1 MIFTPCRFR
10 SSASTGSEP
19 RDALRLLGGPVGLS
33 TDGGEAK
40 VGARG
45 KMNPS
50 ALFIARPA
58 ATTLLTI
65 GVALAGFFAFLR
77 LPVAPLP
84 QVDYPT
90 ITVSASM
97 PGASPNTMAATVA
110 TPLERHLG
118 IIADVI
124 EMSSESSVGIT
135 RITLQFNLNRSLN
148 GAARDVQAAINAAR
162 ADLPTSLRQNPSYN
176 KVNPA
181 AAPVALLA
189 MTSETL
195 TRGQIYDAASGVI
208 QQALSQIEGVGQVQL
223 GGSSLPAVRVELNP
237 LGLFKYGIGLEDV
250 RAALASANAHSPKGA
265 IEDGERRLQIYTNDK
280 ANHAE
285 DYRGLV
291 IAYRDGAAVRLS
303 DVAEVE
309 DSVENLY
316 ALGLANGKPA
326 VIVIL
331 RRQPGANIIDTI
343 DRVKAVLPQLEASIP
358 SAIDVNLTLDR
369 TITIRTSLHDVER
382 TLVLA
387 VLLVILVVFAF
398 LRNLR
403 ATVIPVVAVSVS
415 LVATFGAMYLMG
427 YSLDN
432 LSLMAL
438 TISTGF
444 VVDDAIVVLENVTRH
459 IEAGVPRM
467 RAALQGAREV
477 AFTVLSMTLSLVA
490 VFVPILL
497 MGGIEGR
504 LFREFAVT
512 LSVAIAIS
520 LAVSLTTT
528 PMMCAYLLERQPDP
542 HPICSPLAGEGIRRS
557 KLYRAGERA
566 FAMILDAY
574 DRSLR
579 RALQWPGLVMLGLL
593 ATLCFAVQLFINLPK
608 GYMPGQDNGLVW
620 GGVQAD
626 QSISFQSMKKK
637 LAQFVDIIRQ
647 DPDVAEAAGFYSGGS
662 FGYAFVMLKPL
673 SERRASAEEVAN
685 RLRPKLDQIVG
696 ATLYLGADQDVRVVG
711 QTENTRYQ
719 YTLLGED
726 TGELYEWAPKIAAAL
741 KNLPLLSN
749 VDFDQQQAGREANL
763 IIDRGTAAR
772 LGLTAGQI
780 DNTLYDAFGQ
790 RQVSV
795 VYKARN
801 QYHVVME
808 VAPEFRQSP
817 EILNQIYVSTGGG
830 PVSGTQRTQ
839 PLSGTVVAKPPRT
852 KSGSAASSAV
862 QNTGEAARNAA
873 NNALANT
880 GRGITSTGAAVSTA
894 KETMVPLSAFTR
906 FGAGNTPISVYHANL
921 FAASTISFD
930 LMPGVALGEATAAID
945 DRIARLGVP
954 ASIHGTFQGTAKAF
968 QQELANEPL
977 LIAAALLI
985 VYIVLGVL
993 YESYVHPITI
1003 LSTLP
1008 SAGVGAALA
1017 LIATGSEFNLMA
1029 LLGVILLI
1037 GIVKKNAIMMIDF
1050 ALDAERSLGLSSR
1063 EAIYQACLK
1072 RFRPI
1077 IMTTMAAM
1085 LGAVPLAIGFGDG
1098 AELRRPLGITIVGGL
1113 LVSQLLSLYTT
1124 PVIYLYLDHLRVW
1137 VRRPWR
1143 IRQPQLADEGLP
1155 EPGE

>member
-1 MIFTPCRFR
+1 
-10 SSASTGSEP
+10 
-19 RDALRLLGGPVGLS
+19 
-33 TDGGEAK
+33 
-40 VGARG
+40 
-45 KMNPS
+45 MNPS
-50 ALFIARPA
+50 APFIARPV

-90 ITVSASM
+90 ITVNANM
-97 PGASPNTMAATVA
+97 PGASPATMAATVA

-118 IIADVI
+118 IIADVTA
-124 EMSSESSVGIT
+124 MSSESSTGTT
-135 RITLQFNLNRSLN
+135 RITLQFGLNRSLD

-162 ADLPTSLRQNPSYN
+162 ADLPTSLRQNPSYY

-181 AAPVALLA
+181 PAPVAILA
-189 MTSETL
+189 MTSDTL
-195 TRGQIYDAASGVI
+195 RRGQIYDAASRII
-208 QQALSQIEGVGQVQL
+208 QQSLSQIEGIGQVQI

-237 LGLFKYGIGLEDV
+237 LALFKYGIGLEDV
-250 RAALASANAHSPKGA
+250 RAALASTNAHSPKGA
-265 IEDGERRLQIYTNDK
+265 IEDGDRRLQIYTNDK

-285 DYRGLV
+285 DYRPLV

-309 DSVENLY
+309 DSVENVR
-316 ALGLANGKPA
+316 AIGLANGKPA
-326 VIVIL
+326 VIVIV
-331 RRQPGANIIDTI
+331 RRQPGANIIDTVERI
-343 DRVKAVLPQLEASIP
+343 KAVLPQLEAAIP
-358 SAIDVNLTLDR
+358 RAIDVELILDR
-369 TITIRTSLHDVER
+369 TTTIRSSLHEVER
-382 TLVLA
+382 TLIIA
-387 VLLVILVVFAF
+387 VCLVVLVVFAF
-398 LRNLR
+398 LRSLR
-403 ATVIPVVAVSVS
+403 AALIPSVAVPVS
-415 LVATFGAMYLMG
+415 LIGTFGVMYLLG

-459 IEAGVPRM
+459 IEAGMPRM
-467 RAALQGAREV
+467 RAALQGAGEV
-477 AFTVLSMTLSLVA
+477 AFTVLSMTLSIVA

-504 LFREFAVT
+504 QFREFTVT

-520 LAVSLTTT
+520 FFVSLTTT
-528 PMMCAYLLERQPDP
+528 PMMCAYLLAQ
-542 HPICSPLAGEGIRRS
+542 RRENVHGR
-557 KLYRAGERA
+557 LYRAGEQA
-566 FAMILDAY
+566 FAMILDLY

-579 RALQWPGLVMLGLL
+579 RALQWPGLVMLSLL
-593 ATLCFAVQLFINLPK
+593 ATLCFAVQLFINVPK
-608 GYMPGQDNGLVW
+608 GYMPAQDNGLIW
-620 GGVQAD
+620 GGIQAD
-626 QSISFQSMKKK
+626 QSISFELMKKK
-637 LAQFVDIIRQ
+637 LAQFIEIIRQ
-647 DPDVAEAAGFYSGGS
+647 DPAVAKVAGYYGGGS
-662 FGYAFVMLKPL
+662 FGSAFAVLKPL
-673 SERRASAEEVAN
+673 SERRASAEEVAS
-685 RLRPKLDQIVG
+685 RLRPNLDQIAG
-696 ATLYLGADQDVRVVG
+696 AVLYLGADQDVRVAG
-711 QTENTRYQ
+711 PTGNAGYQ
-719 YTLLGED
+719 YTLLSEG
-726 TGELYEWAPKIAAAL
+726 TAELSEWAPKVADAL
-741 KNLPLLSN
+741 KNLPLLTDVN
-749 VDFDQQQAGREANL
+749 FDQQPGGPEANL
-763 IIDRGTAAR
+763 VIDRATAAR
-772 LGLTAGQI
+772 LGLTVGQV

-795 VYKARN
+795 IYKAQN

-817 EILNQIYVSTGGG
+817 EILNQIYVSTAGGA
-830 PVSGTQRTQ
+830 VSGTQRTQ
-839 PLSGTVVAKPPRT
+839 PLPGTVVTNPPPA
-852 KSGSAASSAV
+852 KSGSASASAV
-862 QNTGEAARNAA
+862 QNPGDVARNAA

-880 GRGITSTGAAVSTA
+880 GRAATSTGSAVSTS

-906 FGAGNTPISVYHANL
+906 FGAGNMPISVYHDNL
-921 FAASTISFD
+921 FAASTISFN
-930 LMPGVALGEATAAID
+930 LAQGASLGEATAAID

-954 ASIHGTFQGTAKAF
+954 ASIHGSFQGAAKAF
-968 QQELANEPL
+968 QQELANEPF
-977 LIAAALLI
+977 LIAAALLA

-1017 LIATGSEFNLMA
+1017 LIATNTEFNLMA

-1037 GIVKKNAIMMIDF
+1037 GIVEKNAIMMIDF
-1050 ALDAERSLGLSSR
+1050 ALDAERSLGLTSR

-1077 IMTTMAAM
+1077 VMTTMAAM
-1085 LGAVPLAIGFGDG
+1085 LGAVPLAIGFGEG

-1113 LVSQLLSLYTT
+1113 LVSQLLTLYTT
-1124 PVIYLYLDHLRVW
+1124 PVIYLYLDHLRLW

-1143 IRQPQLADEGLP
+1143 IRQPQLGDEGLP